1 MEDKTTI
8 SNGSRG
14 ISERQIQSVQ
24 RAINILNCFTI
35 TNSALTL
42 GQISNQLNLNKGTVH
57 GILNTLYQ
65 NGYISQNRNGQYT
78 LGAELFNKVCLAS
91 STRQNICIDRG
102 HDRLLALSNQF
113 QCNGTMFAFD
123 GFHLQI
129 LDTTEPTNCA
139 FIIQRVSPQIPL
151 CDAASG
157 KILLSYLTEKE
168 RNDYMAKNPLHV
180 STAAAAR
187 PQKDFETE
195 LRLIQKNG
203 YSDEFDA
210 LFTGVSAIAVPI
222 FNRYSNQIFG
232 SVSLT
237 GMSPVIKKR
246 KKEIIPALKEHAL
259 YLQDYLRF

>member
-1 MEDKTTI
+1 MEKKAGSERKTG
-8 SNGSRG
+8 N
-14 ISERQIQSVQ
+14 SERQIQSVQ

-65 NGYISQNRNGQYT
+65 NGYISQNSSGQYT

-113 QCNGTMFAFD
+113 RSNGTMFAFD

-129 LDTTEPTNCA
+129 LDTTEPTNCT

-157 KILLSYLTEKE
+157 KILLSCLTEKE
-168 RNDYMAKNPLHV
+168 RNDYLEKEPVYA
-180 STAAAAR
+180 SSAALSR
-187 PQKDFETE
+187 EKFETE
-195 LRLIQKNG
+195 LQLIQKNG
-203 YSDEFDA
+203 YSVELDA

-222 FNRYSNQIFG
+222 FNRYNNQIFG

-237 GMSPVIKKR
+237 GTTPVIKKR
-246 KKEIIPALKEHAL
+246 KREIIPALQEHAR
-259 YLQDYLRF
+259 YLQNYLRF